1 MPIQIIPI
9 ISALSNVAGT
19 AWELYRRA
27 VQVNE
32 GKRDKQA
39 QEALAKAVE
48 RLEDSHLEQ
57 ARLISDLSKDLEQF
71 AEAVQAELEAI
82 RRRETRLRI
91 LVYLSLAVAFA
102 SLGVS
107 LLSR

>member
-27 VQVNE
+27 MQLNE
-32 GKRDKQA
+32 GKREKQA
-39 QEALAKAVE
+39 HEALAKGVE

-71 AEAVQAELEAI
+71 AEAVQAELEDI
-82 RRRETRLRI
+82 RRREARLRT
-91 LVYLSLAVAFA
+91 LVYLTLVVALASLA
-102 SLGVS
+102 VS

>member
-39 QEALAKAVE
+39 QEALAKGVE

-91 LVYLSLAVAFA
+91 LAYLSLAVAFA
-102 SLGVS
+102 GLGVS